1 MNEDKAL
8 AFVAGFFL
16 AVLIVVLVGL
26 IYVACL
32 LWGML

>member
-1 MNEDKAL
+1 MNEDKGL

-16 AVLIVVLVGL
+16 AVLIVGLVGL